1 MNRWLTAL
9 AVVAMLSTPA
19 LATQD
24 TEATS
29 QQLDSITELF
39 LTAIENG
46 TPLTDLSKQCPLDQ
60 QPREPEYYSD
70 DPETQKFCVANPC
83 HCF

>member
-1 MNRWLTAL
+1 M
-9 AVVAMLSTPA
+9 MSTPA

-24 TEATS
+24 EEAIG
-29 QQLDSITELF
+29 QQLDSVTELF

-46 TPLTDLSKQCPLDQ
+46 TPLTDLSKQCPVDQ